1 MSDSVCVELA
11 EAAREHGRF
20 GIDTEFMGEGRYQ
33 PLLCLAQVVVDD
45 PANIARPVR
54 VELLD
59 PLEGDLDP
67 SPIAELLADP
77 DIEVIMHAGRQDVGL
92 LKRVWKTDITHLFD
106 TQIAAGFAGLRA
118 QMGYEALLNDV
129 LKIRLAK
136 SASYTRWDTRPLSDE
151 QKTYAAEDVL
161 DLLDL
166 TTALQDRLSGLGRL
180 DWAREECRR
189 LEAVSDERVPDV
201 LWAKLPRIG
210 GSDPKTRAVARELI
224 EWREAAAQEADRPP
238 STVLQDA
245 VLMEVA
251 KRRPKTVDRL
261 EQIRGLNQAT
271 LHRRGRSLIAAV
283 ERGAEREPIPG
294 DGERPPAGSPEDA
307 PLIALAE
314 ALVRTRATEAGLAYE
329 LIAAKADLSRI
340 VACVRQ
346 DLPEP
351 EVRTLQGWRREVVG
365 DELLAL
371 LDGRRTLSVGPGLKL
386 KIDRED

>member
-1 MSDSVCVELA
+1 MSICDELA
-11 EAAREHGRF
+11 AAAREHGRF

-45 PANIARPVR
+45 PGNRERPVR

-67 SPIAELLADP
+67 TPIAELLADP

-92 LKRVWKTDITHLFD
+92 LKRVWRTDITNLFD

-118 QMGYEALLNDV
+118 QMGYEALLHDM
-129 LKIRLAK
+129 LRIRLAK
-136 SASYTRWDTRPLSDE
+136 SASFTRWDSRPLSEE
-151 QKTYAAEDVL
+151 QKVYAAEDVL

-166 TTALQDRLSGLGRL
+166 TTALQNRLAELGRL

-189 LEAVSDERVPDV
+189 LEAVSDERIPDV

-224 EWREAAAQEADRPP
+224 EWREQAAQEADRPP

-251 KRRPKTVDRL
+251 KRRPKSVDRL

-271 LHRRGRSLIAAV
+271 LHRRGASLIAAV
-283 ERGAEREPIPG
+283 ERGSARPPIPG
-294 DGERPPAGSPEDA
+294 DGERPTSSSPEDA
-307 PLIALAE
+307 PIVALAE
-314 ALVRTRATEAGLAYE
+314 ALVRTRATEAQLAYE
-329 LIAAKADLSRI
+329 LIAAKADLVKI
-340 VACVRQ
+340 VACVHQ
-346 DLPEP
+346 GLPEP

-371 LDGRRTLSVGPGLKL
+371 LDGRRTLRIGPGLRL
-386 KIDRED
+386 QIDEG